1 MNWWA
6 RYYDD
11 NYLNIFTEIEQ
22 NAATATEVEG
32 IIRMLGLMPP
42 ARILDLC
49 CGFGRH
55 SLVLAERGFD
65 VTGLDISQSFLDY
78 AKSRADEQGVYL
90 QIERCDMREMQHEQE
105 FDAVINIFTAFGFFD
120 NEAEDLKVLQAVSR
134 ALKPNGQFVIDT
146 INRDFVVHAGQFQT
160 WKQRN
165 GTTVLEERF
174 FDFFKSRIEIIH
186 HLIDKEKGDR
196 KLESS
201 FRLYTLTEML
211 EMFDRAGLML
221 TDVYG
226 DFNGSIY
233 SGDSPRM
240 ILVARR
246 R

>member
-1 MNWWA
+1 MNWWS

-11 NYLNIFTEIEQ
+11 NYLNIFSYTEQSAE
-22 NAATATEVEG
+22 TEVEG
-32 IIRMLGLMPP
+32 IVRMLNLTPP
-42 ARILDLC
+42 SRILDLC

-55 SLVLAERGFD
+55 SLILAERGYD
-65 VTGLDISQSFLDY
+65 VTGLDISKAFLDY
-78 AKSRADEQGVYL
+78 ASSKADQRGIKLKLEQ
-90 QIERCDMREMQHEQE
+90 RDMRDIEHDNE

-120 NEAEDLKVLQAVSR
+120 NEQEDLKVLESVVQ
-134 ALKPNGQFVIDT
+134 ALKPEGKFVIDT
-146 INRDFVVHAGQFQT
+146 LNRDYVIHSGQYQT

-165 GTTVLEERF
+165 GSTVLEERF
-174 FDFFKSRIEIIH
+174 FDFFKSRLEISH
-186 HLIDKEKGDR
+186 HLIDIEKGDR

-211 EMFDRAGLML
+211 DMFDKAGLML

-226 DFNGSIY
+226 NFDGSLY
-233 SGDSPRM
+233 SGQSPRM